1 LRKRTIRNNVRAIRD
16 CNQRGGRMLSIVD
29 LLRAGTVDLPLAS
42 YLVAAMRKGASL
54 LVGANP
60 GGAGKTT
67 VMGALLNFLPDDTTI
82 QPIESG
88 AVLAQGRRDTDYGQT
103 CYLAHEIGDGFYY
116 AYVWGEEARAFFS
129 LAAAGHIIA
138 SNLHADTL
146 LETKQQLCDENGVDP
161 SHLHA
166 VELKI
171 YLRVGGR
178 GWPRKRWLSH
188 VYECDGED
196 DRLIWRGDGVGSFSP
211 QAASAILSED
221 EMRFWRGFLSDLD
234 AKDIKTIEDVR
245 EMVVGV
251 RDVDGHSPESR
262 R

>member
-1 LRKRTIRNNVRAIRD
+1 
-16 CNQRGGRMLSIVD
+16 MLSIVD
-29 LLRAGTVDLPLAS
+29 LLRAGTVDLDLAS
-42 YLVAAMRKGASL
+42 YLVAAMRKGTSF

-67 VMGALLNFLPDDTTI
+67 VMGALLNFLPDDTAI
-82 QPIESG
+82 QPVE
-88 AVLAQGRRDTDYGQT
+88 GRAILERGRTDTDYGQT

-146 LETKQQLCDENGVDP
+146 TEMREQLCGENGVDP
-161 SHLHA
+161 THLNA
-166 VELKI
+166 VELKVFMR
-171 YLRVGGR
+171 LGGA

-188 VYECDGED
+188 VYECDDED
-196 DRLIWRGDGVGSFSP
+196 DRLVWRGDDVDAFSP
-211 QAASAILSED
+211 QAASAIVSED

-234 AKDIKTIEDVR
+234 AGDVSTIEDVR
-245 EMVVGV
+245 EAVVGV
-251 RDVDGHSPESR
+251 RDVDGQRAESLR
-262 R
+262 